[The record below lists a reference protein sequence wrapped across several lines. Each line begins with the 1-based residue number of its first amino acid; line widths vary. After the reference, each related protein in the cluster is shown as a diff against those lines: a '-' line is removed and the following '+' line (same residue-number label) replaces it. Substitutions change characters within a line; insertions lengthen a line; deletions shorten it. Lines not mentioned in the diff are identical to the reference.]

1 MVSTNLI
8 LLRWRISMPKPKAV
22 KSVVIVDDDEAVLSA
37 LVFSLGAEG
46 YSIRP
51 FRNAATMLDAP
62 RLAEADCLVIDHNL
76 PDANGIDVV
85 VRLRSQG
92 VCSPAVIITSQPP
105 ARMRAR
111 AALLGVTIVEK
122 PLLGDQLS
130 GRVRDLIA
138 ARQRR

>member
-1 MVSTNLI
+1 
-8 LLRWRISMPKPKAV
+8 MPKPSAP

-37 LVFSLGAEG
+37 LVG
-46 YSIRP
+46 YSVRP
-51 FRNAATMLDAP
+51 FRNAETMLAAP

-76 PDANGIDVV
+76 PDGSGLEVL

-92 VCSPAVIITSQPP
+92 VRSPAVIITTQPP
-105 ARMRAR
+105 ARLRAR
-111 AALLGVTIVEK
+111 AAMLGVTIVEK

-138 ARQRR
+138 AASHQA